1 MNDKKLFKVY
11 CGSLIPNL
19 EYLEILNPNFGFK
32 RRKNIFGDK
41 DVFDDFSEK
50 IIDVV
55 DDPAESDFIL
65 IPHSIFRVNKNSEYI
80 NGLVKISKDF
90 SKKIIIFAIGDSRE
104 VIDIPNSIIVRTSQY
119 KSLKKDNEIIVPAY
133 ATDLSYEKPFEFRK
147 KSAKP
152 VIGFCGWANIN
163 GLGAKFSF
171 FIKNSFILSGAFKQG
186 IYFRI
191 KAIDIFNKSKLV
203 IPNFIIRSSY
213 SASEKTIELDAIK
226 AREEYR
232 NNMIQSDF
240 ILAPKG
246 DGNFSVRFY
255 EALSLGRVPI
265 LIDTDC
271 PLPMEEKIDYSKFVL
286 KVDHKD
292 INKIDKIVADFYSN
306 LSDDEWLNMQREAK
320 KVFDQYLRI
329 DVFLRYIFNYE
340 NHLLS

>member
-1 MNDKKLFKVY
+1 MYSQKLFKVY

-32 RRKNIFGDK
+32 KRKNIFGDK
-41 DVFDDFSEK
+41 DIFDDFNEK
-50 IIDVV
+50 IVEVV
-55 DDPAESDFIL
+55 DDPAQCDFIL
-65 IPHSIFRVNKNSEYI
+65 IPHSIFRVNKNKEYVDGFI
-80 NGLVKISKDF
+80 KISKDF
-90 SKKIIIFAIGDSRE
+90 SKKIIIFAIGDSTE
-104 VIDIPNSIIVRTSQY
+104 VIDIPNSIILRTSQY

-133 ATDLSYEKPFEFRK
+133 ATDLSYEKPIEFRK
-147 KSAKP
+147 KSDKS
-152 VIGFCGWANIN
+152 VIGFCGWANVN
-163 GLGAKFSF
+163 GLSAKFSF
-171 FIKNSFILSGAFKQG
+171 FIKNHFRLSGAFKQG

-191 KAIDIFNKSKLV
+191 KAINILNKSKSVL
-203 IPNFIIRSSY
+203 PNFIIRSSY
-213 SASEKTIELDAIK
+213 SASEKTIELDAVK

-232 NNMIQSDF
+232 RNMIESDF

-271 PLPMEEKIDYSKFVL
+271 PMPMEDKIDYSKFVL

-306 LSDDEWLNMQREAK
+306 LSDDEWANMQREAK
-320 KVFDQYLRI
+320 RAFDQYLRI